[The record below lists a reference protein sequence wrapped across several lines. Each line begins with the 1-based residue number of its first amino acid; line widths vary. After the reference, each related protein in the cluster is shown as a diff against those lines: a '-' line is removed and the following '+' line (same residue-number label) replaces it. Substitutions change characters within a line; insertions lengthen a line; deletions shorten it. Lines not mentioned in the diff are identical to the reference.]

1 MSESGSSNLDEI
13 KARLKDAV
21 ANAEGH
27 VDTEGIMSRIR
38 ETVGKAGSDV
48 DTDAIVAKVKEV
60 AGKAE
65 GKVDTDKLRHWIDEV
80 DRETLKGWLDEAKS
94 IGAGA
99 ASLVGAQGEKLADR
113 APGAFDKLAGAAKE
127 RLGSLTGDEGL
138 MSEGNI
144 ERLKGQ
150 FMETIASATEMV
162 ESESKDPAD
171 AVKTKHDQ
179 GAGRG

>member
-1 MSESGSSNLDEI
+1 MSESGSGSLDEI

-27 VDTEGIMSRIR
+27 VDAESMMSRIR
-38 ETVGKAGSDV
+38 ETVSKVGSDV
-48 DTDAIVAKVKEV
+48 DSDAIVAKVKEV

-80 DRETLKGWLDEAKS
+80 DRDTLKSWLDEAKV

-113 APGAFDKLAGAAKE
+113 APGAFDKLAGVAKE

-150 FMETIASATEMV
+150 VMEVIASATEV
-162 ESESKDPAD
+162 AESDPKDAAD
-171 AVKTKHDQ
+171 AIKSKHDQ